1 MNDPDLLSQLNQL
14 QSGLSRTTDWPIFA
28 FLLTMSFL
36 AALFI
41 AFLYQRFALGRGTG
55 SQIHRSFPL
64 IAIAVTAIF
73 ISIQFS
79 LPLSLGLLGA
89 LSIVRFRTPIKQPE
103 EIGFILLVIA
113 AALCSATFHL
123 NFLAGLLVVATV
135 GLAVRRFTPFLFRAV
150 GDDASLLLAFDEA
163 EYRTKAAEVLAYLG
177 GRLPRLNLDSVSSRD
192 GEVAVTASFR
202 AHSSLDVVDLE
213 RGLRAI
219 VEPRSFSV
227 LLASPTLP

>member
-1 MNDPDLLSQLNQL
+1 MDDGNLLSQLDQL
-14 QSGLSRTTDWPIFA
+14 QSGLSRTTGLPVFA
-28 FLLTMSFL
+28 FLLAMSFL
-36 AALFI
+36 AALYM

-113 AALCSATFHL
+113 SALCCATFHL
-123 NFLAGLLVVATV
+123 NFLAGLLLVATV
-135 GLAVRRFTPFLFRAV
+135 GLAVRHFTPFLFRAV

-163 EYRTKAAEVLAYLG
+163 EYREKAPQVLAFLG

-202 AHSSLDVVDLE
+202 GGKALDVVELE

-219 VEPRSFSV
+219 AEPRSFSV